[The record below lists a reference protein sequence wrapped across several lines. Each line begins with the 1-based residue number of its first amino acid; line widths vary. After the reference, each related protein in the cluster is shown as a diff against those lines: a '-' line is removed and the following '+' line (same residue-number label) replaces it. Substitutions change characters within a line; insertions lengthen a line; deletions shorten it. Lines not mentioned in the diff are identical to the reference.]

1 MAATAAKMG
10 KQNPKMSA
18 AEKADVRQATKDRK
32 AKKALQ
38 KAAKA
43 DIRRTAS
50 SKAARLSKSALAE
63 LGASPSKVKD
73 KESRVKGHCLFA
85 EVNESLQ
92 TFADYRD
99 MGSSAC
105 DNSFMFKVLTVFE
118 TYANP
123 MDVCSMGLMEA
134 LNQCKAD
141 IADIDGWSESKCPSL
156 IKLSRVITRFIQ
168 KRASSKRTQVLIKL
182 RAHPSFT
189 IVSDAFTEQGYD
201 EFDSEVWDL
210 VYQIAI
216 ADAFEAVVPPAGGD
230 ERDPMDIIDDLISR
244 LVPAG
249 LVAPLKS
256 GLKRLDED
264 VLGIIFVPIIAQV
277 LDSDAVDDGHD
288 GSDDD
293 ADDGLDFTN
302 MEKIDFAG
310 QPDLLQRY
318 LFLVIGA
325 GPNRRPTEADIQ
337 AVTKTLAESVNQI
350 LKSVSETCCINT
362 SVAALA
368 ELVYEVLAN
377 SFPAADFSS
386 FEFVKRLTGETD
398 SSFIERFFKR
408 NKDEVLKLTT
418 STERIKGG
426 GRIVFNVVAPVR
438 DFSDMTS
445 LHASQADIS
454 SEMVYLKRVQFD
466 LSNLNFRNMLDSI
479 PNSGGNVDWKTA
491 GLYEKVCE
499 HEDMLYYI
507 LKPGSLSSAERSTIP
522 GAGMVAT
529 VVTHAQRRVTL
540 YARSLDITSHEQV
553 AVILQMATFKVA
565 YSKVTSKG
573 TNSEFKSGVS
583 CPTVDRIFS
592 LLGWEKDGTPRRPVA
607 GCYADFEKV
616 MSLVQKLMY
625 VIMPAQEK
633 KETAIAI
640 TWCMKRWTSNMTSAG
655 VSLPVA
661 LQSFFEKFFLFNLLT
676 FCESVEYF
684 LTDTARQSTMPDWRS
699 FWAVGFGS
707 HSETNALEIS
717 EDGIGAAVLYEKY
730 KDSKR
735 RWEDHESVQ
744 SDPYAKTSTPG
755 VSPSITKKLYY
766 STAQVDELGPRAKYG
781 MIGVRFEGGHG
792 NACFYENVE
801 HSAKRKNRETS
812 KLPRDNTDGNL
823 DDAIDGPPAKTKRAA
838 SKGQASGTYVS
849 QMTSSEAIA
858 VADALGT
865 PLEDLCHPNLDQVV
879 LQGKAGVHCNGGPGC
894 KKVHICNFHSAS
906 GKSSGLIEG
915 KMGAEK
921 TLFLS
926 QKGKVYAAVSAAP
939 KSVKAA
945 GAKAADD
952 ITADDMKTWY
962 PFPGS
967 YDAKVPK
974 KGNNAKGLGKKK
986 KK

>member
-1 MAATAAKMG
+1 
-10 KQNPKMSA
+10 MSLE
-18 AEKADVRQATKDRK
+18 EKAEAKKASKDRK

-38 KAAKA
+38 TAAKA
-43 DIRRTAS
+43 DSR
-50 SKAARLSKSALAE
+50 KAASLKAADALAG
-63 LGASPSKVKD
+63 LGPSPKKVKD
-73 KESRVKGHCLFA
+73 KDSRVKNHPLFTEVDEILRNFA
-85 EVNESLQ
+85 EYMDLGLSNS
-92 TFADYRD
+92 D
-99 MGSSAC
+99 SSY
-105 DNSFMFKVLTVFE
+105 MLKVLTVFVVYSE
-118 TYANP
+118 P
-123 MDVCSMGLMEA
+123 MDICSMGLMEA

-141 IADIDGWSESKCPSL
+141 IADIDGWSEGPCPSRT
-156 IKLSRVITRFIQ
+156 KLNRVITRFIQ
-168 KRASSKRTQVLIKL
+168 TRASSKMAQTLLKL
-182 RAHPSFT
+182 RAHSCFK
-189 IVSDAFTEQGYD
+189 IVSDAFDEQGYD
-201 EFDSEVWDL
+201 AFDSESWDL
-210 VYQIAI
+210 VYQVAI
-216 ADAFEAVVPPAGGD
+216 ADAFEAVVPPSGGD

-249 LVAPLKS
+249 LVTALKA
-256 GLKRLDED
+256 GLKRPNED
-264 VLGIIFVPIIAQV
+264 VLGIIFVPIIAKV
-277 LDSDAVDDGHD
+277 MDSDAVDDVPD

-293 ADDGLDFTN
+293 FDDGLDFID

-325 GPNRRPTEADIQ
+325 GPSRRPTEADIQ

-350 LKSVSETCCINT
+350 LKSVSETCSINT

-386 FEFVKRLTGETD
+386 FEFVKRVTGETD

-426 GRIVFNVVAPVR
+426 GRTVFNVVAPVR

-445 LHASQADIS
+445 MHASQADIS

-479 PNSGGNVDWKTA
+479 PNSGGHVDWKIT
-491 GLYEKVCE
+491 GLYETVCG

-573 TNSEFKSGVS
+573 SNSEFKSGVS
-583 CPTVDRIFS
+583 CPTVERIFS
-592 LLGWEKDGTPRRPVA
+592 LLGWEKDGTPRRQVA

-616 MSLVQKLMY
+616 MTLVQQLMY

-633 KETAIAI
+633 KETAVAI
-640 TWCMKRWTSNMTSAG
+640 SWCMKRWTSNMTSAG

-684 LTDTARQSTMPDWRS
+684 LADTARQSTMPDWRS

-707 HSETNALEIS
+707 HSETDALVLS
-717 EDGIGAAVLYEKY
+717 EEGTGAAVLYEKY

-735 RWEDHESVQ
+735 RWDDHESVQ
-744 SDPYAKTSTPG
+744 SDPYAKTSASG
-755 VSPSITKKLYY
+755 ISPSITKKLYY

-781 MIGVRFEGGHG
+781 MIGVRFEGGQG
-792 NACFYENVE
+792 TACFYENVE
-801 HSAKRKNRETS
+801 HSTKRKNREPS
-812 KLPRDNTDGNL
+812 KRGNADGNL
-823 DDAIDGPPAKTKRAA
+823 EDTTEGSPAKVKRAV
-838 SKGQASGTYVS
+838 SKGKSSGTYVS

-865 PLEDLCHPNLDQVV
+865 PLDDLCHPNLDHVV
-879 LQGKAGVHCNGGPGC
+879 LQGKAGVHCNGGPSC
-894 KKVHICNFHSAS
+894 KKVHLCNFHSAS
-906 GKSSGLIEG
+906 GKSTGLIEG
-915 KMGAEK
+915 KMGPEK

-926 QKGKVYAAVSAAP
+926 QKGKIYAAVSAAP
-939 KSVKAA
+939 KSLKAA
-945 GAKAADD
+945 GAKTADD

-967 YDAKVPK
+967 YDALMPK
-974 KGNNAKGLGKKK
+974 TGGNAKGPGKKK